1 MSASARNESFA
12 VRSGAEPD
20 LHRAHADRDERDGS
34 DAEPNECNKEHF
46 NGDIEDPMLKPDSDG
61 AATADYF
68 TYIGSADSVT
78 VDTKEHDAQG
88 EVIDPIE
95 EEREVAAL
103 GCARCGCE
111 EDHEEYD
118 LRQSPVTNA
127 DWISLHPGCVYGHGC
142 KPSAYLRM
150 KQAQLDHAAAS
161 IMADKQDLDHLLFW
175 LADTRD
181 RRRRAEKDYEKMSQG
196 CRCGKF

>member
-20 LHRAHADRDERDGS
+20 LHRAHADRDQRDGS

-88 EVIDPIE
+88 EEIDPIE

-111 EDHEEYD
+111 DDHQEYE
-118 LRQSPVTNA
+118 LRESPVTYA

-142 KPSAYLRM
+142 KPSAYIRM
-150 KQAQLDHAAAS
+150 KQAQLDDAAAR
-161 IMADKQDLDHLLFW
+161 IMADEHDVDHQRFR
-175 LADTRD
+175 LAVTAD
-181 RRRRAEKDYEKMSQG
+181 RKRRAEKDYNKMSQG
-196 CRCGKF
+196 CHCGKF